1 MSKPLTERLDD
12 IANLTGIPSLT
23 TRPPRRRPLRGLAMI
38 ALALGTIGMIITLF
52 GGRVLLVG
60 DAVLLVGFVLSVWL
74 PLKGP
79 IKPWMSFTE
88 RVDELDADIRAKAY
102 LTALPIIL
110 LVAMCA
116 LAGLPTLAWLQHR
129 PPAEM
134 VALGG
139 FAAMYLLIL
148 WNAVP
153 TLHASW
159 RSLPSDDDDQAVD
172 S

>member
-1 MSKPLTERLDD
+1 MTSKPLTQRLDD
-12 IANLTGIPSLT
+12 IAKLTGIPDLAK
-23 TRPPRRRPLRGLAMI
+23 RPPRRRPLRGLALI
-38 ALALGTIGMIITLF
+38 ALVLGTAGMAITLL
-52 GGRVLLVG
+52 GGRVLLIG
-60 DAVLLVGFVLSVWL
+60 DGILLAGFVLSGWL
-74 PLKGP
+74 PLMGP

-88 RVDELDADIRAKAY
+88 RVDELDTQIRAKAY
-102 LTALPIIL
+102 LTALPVIL
-110 LVAMCA
+110 LCA
-116 LAGLPTLAWLQHR
+116 VCGLVGLPILAWVQQR

-159 RSLPSDDDDQAVD
+159 RWQPVEDADD
-172 S
+172 

>member
-1 MSKPLTERLDD
+1 MTAKPLTERLDD
-12 IANLTGIPSLT
+12 IANLTGIPALT
-23 TRPPRRRPLRGLAMI
+23 TRPPKRRPLRGLALV
-38 ALALGTIGMIITLF
+38 ALVLGTVGMAVTLF
-52 GGRVLLVG
+52 GGRVLLIG
-60 DAVLLVGFVLSVWL
+60 DGILLAGFVLSGWL
-74 PLKGP
+74 PLMGP

-88 RVDELDADIRAKAY
+88 RVDELDAQIRAKAY

-110 LVAMCA
+110 FAAVCGLV
-116 LAGLPTLAWLQHR
+116 GLPILAWMQPR
-129 PPAEM
+129 PSAEM

-159 RSLPSDDDDQAVD
+159 RSQPIEELDD
-172 S
+172 

>member
-1 MSKPLTERLDD
+1 MTSKPLTQRLDD
-12 IANLTGIPSLT
+12 IANLTGIPDLAK
-23 TRPPRRRPLRGLAMI
+23 RPPRRRPLRGLALI
-38 ALALGTIGMIITLF
+38 ALVLGTTGMAITLF
-52 GGRVLLVG
+52 GGRVLLIG
-60 DAVLLVGFVLSVWL
+60 DGILLAGFVLSTWL
-74 PLKGP
+74 PLMGP

-88 RVDELDADIRAKAY
+88 RVDELDTQIRAKAY
-102 LTALPIIL
+102 LTALPVIL
-110 LVAMCA
+110 FCAVCGLV
-116 LAGLPTLAWLQHR
+116 GLPILAWVRKR

-159 RSLPSDDDDQAVD
+159 GRLTVEDADD
-172 S
+172 

>member
-1 MSKPLTERLDD
+1 MSKPLTQRLDD
-12 IANLTGIPSLT
+12 IANRTGIPALT
-23 TRPPRRRPLRGLAMI
+23 SRPPRRRPLRGLAMI
-38 ALALGTIGMIITLF
+38 ALALGTIGMTVTLF

-60 DAVLLVGFVLSVWL
+60 DGILLAGFVLSGWL
-74 PLKGP
+74 PLMGP

-110 LVAMCA
+110 LAAVCG
-116 LAGLPTLAWLQHR
+116 LVGLPILAWLQQR

-139 FAAMYLLIL
+139 FGAMYLLIL
-148 WNAVP
+148 WNAIP

-159 RSLPSDDDDQAVD
+159 RRQPAEDADD
-172 S
+172 

>member
-1 MSKPLTERLDD
+1 MTKPLMQRLDD
-12 IANLTGIPSLT
+12 VAKLTGIPDLAR
-23 TRPPRRRPLRGLAMI
+23 RPPRRRPLRGLALF
-38 ALALGTIGMIITLF
+38 ALVLGTVGMAVTLL
-52 GGRVLLVG
+52 GGRVLLIG
-60 DAVLLVGFVLSVWL
+60 DGILLAGFVLSGWL
-74 PLKGP
+74 PLMGP

-88 RVDELDADIRAKAY
+88 RVDELDAQIRAKAY

-110 LVAMCA
+110 FAAVCGLV
-116 LAGLPTLAWLQHR
+116 GLPILAWMQPR
-129 PPAEM
+129 PSAEM

-159 RSLPSDDDDQAVD
+159 RSQPIEEQDD
-172 S
+172 

>member
-1 MSKPLTERLDD
+1 
-12 IANLTGIPSLT
+12 
-23 TRPPRRRPLRGLAMI
+23 MI
-38 ALALGTIGMIITLF
+38 ALALGTIGMTVTLF

-60 DAVLLVGFVLSVWL
+60 DGILLAGFVLSGWL
-74 PLKGP
+74 PLMGP

-110 LVAMCA
+110 LAAVCG
-116 LAGLPTLAWLQHR
+116 LVGLPILAWLQQR

-139 FAAMYLLIL
+139 FGAMYLLIL
-148 WNAVP
+148 WNAIP

-159 RSLPSDDDDQAVD
+159 RRQPAEDADD
-172 S
+172 

>member
-1 MSKPLTERLDD
+1 MTKPLMQRLDD
-12 IANLTGIPSLT
+12 VAKLTGIPDLAR
-23 TRPPRRRPLRGLAMI
+23 RPPRRRPLRGLALI
-38 ALALGTIGMIITLF
+38 ALVLGTVGMAVTLF
-52 GGRVLLVG
+52 GGRVLLIG
-60 DAVLLVGFVLSVWL
+60 DGILLAGFVLSGWL
-74 PLKGP
+74 PLMGP
-79 IKPWMSFTE
+79 IKPLMSFNE

-110 LVAMCA
+110 LAAIFA
-116 LAGLPTLAWLQHR
+116 LVGLPILAWMQPR
-129 PPAEM
+129 PSAEM

-159 RSLPSDDDDQAVD
+159 RSQPIEELDD
-172 S
+172 

>member
-23 TRPPRRRPLRGLAMI
+23 IRPPRRRPMRGLAMI
-38 ALALGTIGMIITLF
+38 ALALGTIGMTITLF
-52 GGRVLLVG
+52 GGRVLLIG
-60 DAVLLVGFVLSVWL
+60 DGVLLIGFVLSVWL
-74 PLKGP
+74 PIMGP
-79 IKPWMSFTE
+79 IKPWMSVTE
-88 RVDELDADIRAKAY
+88 RVDELDAEIRAKAY

-110 LVAMCA
+110 LAGMCG
-116 LAGLPTLAWLQHR
+116 LVGLPVLGWLGHR

-139 FAAMYLLIL
+139 FGAMYMLIL

-159 RSLPSDDDDQAVD
+159 RRLPAEDEDA
-172 S
+172 

>member
-1 MSKPLTERLDD
+1 MSKPLTQRLDD
-12 IANLTGIPSLT
+12 IANRTGIPALT
-23 TRPPRRRPLRGLAMI
+23 SRPPRRRPLRGLAMI
-38 ALALGTIGMIITLF
+38 ALALGTIGMTVTLF

-60 DAVLLVGFVLSVWL
+60 DGILLAGFVLSGWL
-74 PLKGP
+74 PLMGP

-110 LVAMCA
+110 LAAVCG
-116 LAGLPTLAWLQHR
+116 LVGLPILAWLQQR

-139 FAAMYLLIL
+139 FGAMYLLIL
-148 WNAVP
+148 WNAIP

-159 RSLPSDDDDQAVD
+159 RRQPADDADD
-172 S
+172 

>member
-1 MSKPLTERLDD
+1 MTKPLMQRLDD
-12 IANLTGIPSLT
+12 VAKLTGIPDLAR
-23 TRPPRRRPLRGLAMI
+23 RPPRRRPLRGLALI
-38 ALALGTIGMIITLF
+38 ALVLGTVGMAVTLL
-52 GGRVLLVG
+52 GGRVLLIG
-60 DAVLLVGFVLSVWL
+60 DGILLAGFVLSGLL
-74 PLKGP
+74 PLMGP

-88 RVDELDADIRAKAY
+88 RVDELDAQIRAKAY

-110 LVAMCA
+110 FAAVCGLV
-116 LAGLPTLAWLQHR
+116 GLPILTWMQPR
-129 PPAEM
+129 PSAEM

-159 RSLPSDDDDQAVD
+159 RSQPIEELDD
-172 S
+172 

>member
-1 MSKPLTERLDD
+1 MTDKTLFQRLDD
-12 IANLTGIPSLT
+12 IANLTGIPSRT
-23 TRPPRRRPLRGLAMI
+23 IRPPRRRPMRGLAMI
-38 ALALGTIGMIITLF
+38 ALALGTIGVAITLF
-52 GGRVLLVG
+52 GGRILLVG
-60 DAVLLVGFVLSVWL
+60 DGILLAGFILSSWL
-74 PLKGP
+74 PLMGP

-88 RVDELDADIRAKAY
+88 RVDELDTEIRAKAY

-110 LVAMCA
+110 LAAVCG
-116 LAGLPTLAWLQHR
+116 LVGLPVLAWLQHR

-148 WNAVP
+148 WNAIP

-159 RSLPSDDDDQAVD
+159 RRQPAEEADD
-172 S
+172 

>member
-1 MSKPLTERLDD
+1 MTKPLMQRLDD
-12 IANLTGIPSLT
+12 VAKLTGIPDLAR
-23 TRPPRRRPLRGLAMI
+23 RPPRRRPLRGLALI
-38 ALALGTIGMIITLF
+38 ALVLGTVGMAVTLL
-52 GGRVLLVG
+52 GGRVLLIG
-60 DAVLLVGFVLSVWL
+60 DGILLAGFVLSGLL
-74 PLKGP
+74 PLMGP

-88 RVDELDADIRAKAY
+88 RVDELDAQIRAKAY

-110 LVAMCA
+110 FAAVCGLV
-116 LAGLPTLAWLQHR
+116 GLPVLAWLQQR

-159 RSLPSDDDDQAVD
+159 RRQPVEEPDD
-172 S
+172 

>member
-1 MSKPLTERLDD
+1 MTSKPLTQRLDD
-12 IANLTGIPSLT
+12 IAKLTGIPDLAK
-23 TRPPRRRPLRGLAMI
+23 RPPRRRPLRGLALI
-38 ALALGTIGMIITLF
+38 ALVLGTAGMAITLL
-52 GGRVLLVG
+52 GGRVLLIG
-60 DAVLLVGFVLSVWL
+60 DGILLAGFVLSGWL
-74 PLKGP
+74 PLMGP

-88 RVDELDADIRAKAY
+88 RVDELDTQIRAKAY

-110 LVAMCA
+110 LAAVFG
-116 LAGLPTLAWLQHR
+116 LVGLPLLGWLSHR
-129 PPAEM
+129 PRAEM

-159 RSLPSDDDDQAVD
+159 RWQPVEDADD
-172 S
+172 

>member
-1 MSKPLTERLDD
+1 MTKPLTERLDD
-12 IANLTGIPSLT
+12 IAYLAGIPALT
-23 TRPPRRRPLRGLAMI
+23 ARPRPRRPLRGLAII
-38 ALALGTIGMIITLF
+38 ALVLGTIGMAIALF
-52 GGRVLLVG
+52 GGRVLLIG
-60 DAVLLVGFVLSVWL
+60 DGVLVLGFILSGWL
-74 PLKGP
+74 PLMGP

-88 RVDELDADIRAKAY
+88 RVDELDAQIRAKAY

-110 LVAMCA
+110 LVAVCG
-116 LAGLPTLAWLQHR
+116 LVGLPVLAWVQHR

-153 TLHASW
+153 TLRASW
-159 RSLPSDDDDQAVD
+159 QRGSTDDEDDQ
-172 S
+172 